1 MFGLISGVFLVAF
14 GAIVVV
20 AIVAFPFVGLALL
33 PVFLIALLAVI
44 GFGYRFASRGPEG
57 LPERTTSPSEPEEL
71 GRPR

>member
-1 MFGLISGVFLVAF
+1 MFGLVSAVFLIVL
-14 GAIVVV
+14 GVVVVV
-20 AIVAFPFVGLALL
+20 AIVAFPFAGLALI
-33 PVFLIALLAVI
+33 PVFLLALLAVV